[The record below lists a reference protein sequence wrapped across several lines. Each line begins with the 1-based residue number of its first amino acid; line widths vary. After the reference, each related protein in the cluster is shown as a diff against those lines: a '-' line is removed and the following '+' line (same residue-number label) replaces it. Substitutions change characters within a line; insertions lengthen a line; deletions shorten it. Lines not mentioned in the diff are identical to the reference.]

1 MNETRVAAGLFK
13 WGADG
18 FSGGLRGGIGI
29 GFGGKM
35 GVEAGAGE
43 DLRNKLSCVSFGGQF
58 VRRIIEARERFAS
71 SDFSDN
77 AHECPIIS
85 RCSNS

>member
-1 MNETRVAAGLFK
+1 MKRERRPGCSRVVRVDFPEGLGRNWDWVEGK
-13 WGADG
+13 V
-18 FSGGLRGGIGI
+18 GGGGGW
-29 GFGGKM
+29 
-35 GVEAGAGE
+35 GE

-58 VRRIIEARERFAS
+58 VRRTIEARERFAS
-71 SDFSDN
+71 SDFSDH